1 MEVPMHVVLG
11 ATGHVGSALVDALL
25 THREPVTMVV
35 RNRAKARSFE
45 ARGARIEIADVYDVD
60 ALRRAYASG
69 ERLFMLNPPADPSAD
84 TQAQE
89 RQTAANMLRALQES
103 GIKKVVAQSTF
114 GARPGELIG
123 DLNVLYE
130 MEQGI
135 ERSGVPF
142 SVARGAYYMS
152 NWDAW
157 LELAREEGIVRTF
170 FPADLKI
177 PMVAPK
183 DLGEA
188 AARLMMAP
196 IRQTERILVEGP
208 ARYSSNDVAA
218 AFAAVLHREVTV
230 EVIPERDWED
240 TFKALG
246 FSERAAMSYSNMTR
260 TLFESDLPPADK
272 TLHGKVS
279 LNDYIWDLVDRRAA
293 SRE

>member
-1 MEVPMHVVLG
+1 MEVLMHVVLG

-25 THREPVTMVV
+25 THGEPVTMVV

-60 ALRRAYASG
+60 ALRRAYRLG
-69 ERLFMLNPPADPSAD
+69 ERLFMLNPPADPSTN

-89 RQTAANMLRALQES
+89 RQTMANMLRALQGS

-114 GARPGELIG
+114 GARPGEQIG

-130 MEQGI
+130 MEQGL

-142 SVARGAYYMS
+142 SVIRAAYYMS

-157 LELAREEGIVRTF
+157 LDLARNEGIVRTF
-170 FPADLKI
+170 CPADLKI

-196 IRQTERILVEGP
+196 IEQTERVLVEGP
-208 ARYSSNDVAA
+208 MRYTSEDVAI
-218 AFAAVLHREVTV
+218 AFAAALHRQVTV
-230 EVIPERDWED
+230 EVIPESDWEG

-246 FSERAAMSYSNMTR
+246 FSDQAAMSYSNMTR
-260 TLFESDLPPADK
+260 TLFESDFPPADK

-279 LNDYIWDLVDRRAA
+279 LNDYISDLVDKEAA
-293 SRE
+293 PRE